1 MTTRAPDSSSG
12 PATSVRASGLPHDDT
27 VKMVRRTGYSPT
39 VTPDSIEPIESEPVP
54 KDADFKD
61 RYSSRDLLGEGGM
74 GEVRLTRD
82 TRIGREVAMKVV
94 RPGAGSR
101 SDMRSRFLR
110 EARVQGQLEH
120 PAIVPVY
127 DLGARPDGATY
138 FTMKRVR
145 GKTLEEILDD
155 LRAREPA
162 AVLEYSRRKLLSA
175 FNSVCLAM
183 DFAHARGVVH
193 RDLKPGNVMLGGFG
207 EVYVLDWGLAKI
219 KGDIEPVSGR
229 METQTEDPVDAPLSV
244 RGQTEDGAVMG
255 TPGYMAPEQLVST
268 DVDARADIYA
278 LGAMLFE
285 ICTHRPLHDKPKL
298 SAVLDSTLRG
308 ADVRASVRAPGLD
321 LPPEL
326 ELIWTRAT
334 ALRREDR
341 YASARELS
349 EDLERF
355 LDGDRDLEHR
365 KKMSNLHAERG
376 EKAVERAST
385 DKTIEV
391 RREAMQEL
399 GRALALD
406 PANARALRAMGKL
419 LAEPPDDLPHEAQE
433 ELDRAN
439 WRNLRVSG
447 RAAFFAYIAW
457 FLFFPFTMLMGYSE
471 AWLSAVMG
479 VLMLGAA
486 GASLWMSWQERPND
500 STRLIAVFCSM
511 TAIGVS
517 ARIFGPFMLA
527 PALVL
532 ANSIGFAMTR
542 KRSERWFVAGLGS
555 AVIGIPFALE
565 QLGILSPSYAF
576 HDGRFEILPH
586 ILKFDHPQWALG
598 LLAFTH
604 FGIIIAAVAYVG
616 AVRDHLKRYERQS
629 LVQAWHFRQLAPE
642 EAIEPVPSERDAV
655 PECASHAVRRK
666 AARQS

>member
-1 MTTRAPDSSSG
+1 
-12 PATSVRASGLPHDDT
+12 
-27 VKMVRRTGYSPT
+27 MVRRTGYSPT

-61 RYSSRDLLGEGGM
+61 RYSARDLLGEGGM
-74 GEVRLTRD
+74 GEVRLARD

-162 AVLEYSRRKLLSA
+162 AILEYSRRKLLSA

-219 KGDIEPVSGR
+219 KGDIEPASGR
-229 METQTEDPVDAPLSV
+229 AETKGDEPVDAPLSV

-268 DVDARADIYA
+268 DVDARADVYA

-298 SAVLDSTLRG
+298 PAVLDSTLRG
-308 ADVRASVRAPGLD
+308 PDVRASVRAPGLD

-326 ELIWTRAT
+326 EAIWTRAT

-365 KKMSNLHAERG
+365 KKMSKLHAERG
-376 EKAVERAST
+376 ENAVERART
-385 DKTIEV
+385 DKTIDV

-419 LAEPPDDLPHEAQE
+419 IAEPPDDLPKEAQD

-457 FLFFPFTMLMGYSE
+457 FLFFPFTLLMGYRD

-479 VLMLGAA
+479 ALMLGAA
-486 GASLWMSWQERPND
+486 VASLWMSWQERPSD
-500 STRLIAVFCSM
+500 KTRLLAVFCSM

-517 ARIFGPFMLA
+517 ARIFGPFMLV

-542 KRSERWFVAGLGS
+542 KRSERWFVVGLGS
-555 AVIGIPFALE
+555 AVIGVPFALE
-565 QLGILSPSYAF
+565 QLGILSPSYVF

-586 ILKFDHPQWALG
+586 ILKFDHPQWAFG

-604 FGIIIAAVAYVG
+604 FGIIVAAVAYVG

-629 LVQAWHFRQLAPE
+629 LLQAWHFRQLAPE
-642 EAIEPVPSERDAV
+642 DAIDPVPSEREPA
-655 PECASHAVRRK
+655 PQCASHAVRGRK
-666 AARQS
+666 AARQP